1 MNLTKGILL
10 AGGYGSRL
18 FPITQAISKH
28 LLPVYN
34 KPMIYYPLSNLIQ
47 AGITSTLIIAKDEDL
62 KAYQKLLGN
71 GEKFGID
78 IQYKVQPK
86 PSGLPEAFILGEGF
100 IDDDPI
106 ALNLGDHIF
115 FGQDLDKELIKIT
128 NNFNTSTIL
137 SVRTDNPEESGV
149 ILFNDEDEPQEI
161 IEKPKKFISDWI
173 VCGLY
178 FFHNSVVKVAKNLE
192 PSLRNETEI
201 VDLINYYL
209 STNSLDAIKFESN
222 IRWIDAGT
230 PQRLLMA
237 GNIIKELEETSG
249 LMIGYLEYEALKR
262 GLISEADYFKR
273 IDELKNS
280 NYGGTLKNLV
290 S

>member
-47 AGITSTLIIAKDEDL
+47 AGITSTLIITKDEDL
-62 KAYQKLLGN
+62 KGYQKLLGN
-71 GEKFGID
+71 GERFGID

-128 NNFNTSTIL
+128 DNFNTSTIL
-137 SVRTDNPEESGV
+137 SVRTDNPEDSGV
-149 ILFNDEDEPQEI
+149 ILFNDQDEPQEI

-178 FFHNSVVKVAKNLE
+178 FFHNSVAKVAKNLE

-230 PQRLLMA
+230 PQRLLLA

-249 LMIGYLEYEALKR
+249 LMFGYLEYEALKR

>member
-106 ALNLGDHIF
+106 VLNLGDHIF